1 MVLFRFVFLSTRIVF
16 GLMVYATFLRKTQ
29 TQHTDVLN
37 IDSNTQIK
45 KPLPLFPKDSSKTIR
60 RRLFV
65 PTTQTYHHAKGYIRI

>member
-37 IDSNTQIK
+37 IASNTEIK
-45 KPLPLFPKDSSKTIR
+45 NHYPYF
-60 RRLFV
+60 
-65 PTTQTYHHAKGYIRI
+65 QRIAVKR